1 VSREKGFVIT
11 QVHGQLLSVT
21 GLRVMPNLPEH
32 SLFSRLDLEN
42 DECSGRVPINL
53 VVKS

>member
-1 VSREKGFVIT
+1 MSREKGFVM
-11 QVHGQLLSVT
+11 HCQLLSIT
-21 GLRVMPNLPEH
+21 GLRVMSNLPEH

-42 DECSGRVPINL
+42 DECSGTVPINL